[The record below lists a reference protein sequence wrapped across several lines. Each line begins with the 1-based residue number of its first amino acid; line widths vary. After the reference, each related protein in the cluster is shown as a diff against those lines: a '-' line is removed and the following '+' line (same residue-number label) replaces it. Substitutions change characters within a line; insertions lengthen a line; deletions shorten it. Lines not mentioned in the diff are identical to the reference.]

1 MLRVA
6 FFHTYTPMQIPHI
19 YKPSAGAEAL
29 FYTWFTAMH
38 TRVDIAI
45 HGPHTEASL
54 VSLAGDI
61 ARELQRLEALG
72 NFFDPASELSVVN
85 RLAGI
90 QPVGISRELY
100 GMLQL
105 CKEAHQRTLGCFDI
119 SVCSEPHT
127 PHTLH
132 EVHLSET
139 DATVRFGQ
147 AGTRLTLSGFLKGY
161 ALDSIKRLL
170 TSAGI
175 ENALVNVGNSSILGM
190 GASIQGGGWQ
200 PATGIS
206 LHNQCL
212 TTSGNDTAGRTHIV
226 CPQTGVAV
234 AGVRQV
240 SVVTES
246 GAWGEICSTA
256 LFASPEELR
265 EPLLDALD
273 EYIISYR

>member
-1 MLRVA
+1 
-6 FFHTYTPMQIPHI
+6 MQIPHI
-19 YKPSAGAEAL
+19 YTPNANGEGL

-45 HGPHTEASL
+45 HGAHTEAVL
-54 VSLAGDI
+54 VSLAHDI

-72 NFFDPASELSVVN
+72 NYFDPTSELSTVN

-105 CKEAHQRTLGCFDI
+105 CKEAHRRTLGCFDI
-119 SVCSEPHT
+119 SVLSEPHT

-132 EVHLSET
+132 EVHLSEGGPS
-139 DATVRFGQ
+139 VSFGHP
-147 AGTRLTLSGFLKGY
+147 GIRLTLSGFLKGY
-161 ALDSIKRLL
+161 ALDCLRRML

-175 ENALVNVGNSSILGM
+175 ANALVNVGNSSILGM

-265 EPLLDALD
+265 EPLLDALG

>member
-1 MLRVA
+1 
-6 FFHTYTPMQIPHI
+6 
-19 YKPSAGAEAL
+19 
-29 FYTWFTAMH
+29 
-38 TRVDIAI
+38 
-45 HGPHTEASL
+45 
-54 VSLAGDI
+54 
-61 ARELQRLEALG
+61 
-72 NFFDPASELSVVN
+72 
-85 RLAGI
+85 
-90 QPVGISRELY
+90 
-100 GMLQL
+100 
-105 CKEAHQRTLGCFDI
+105 
-119 SVCSEPHT
+119 
-127 PHTLH
+127 
-132 EVHLSET
+132 
-139 DATVRFGQ
+139 
-147 AGTRLTLSGFLKGY
+147 
-161 ALDSIKRLL
+161 
-170 TSAGI
+170 
-175 ENALVNVGNSSILGM
+175 M

-265 EPLLDALD
+265 EPLLDALG